1 MPSPEL
7 LYWSSATTE
16 RQRDSTTT
24 KRQSDIVLDYFPVF
38 YDDVEVWHY
47 TLNFFRDGIN
57 MGTIAFEEIE
67 LQELINKGEITILS
81 EG

>member
-1 MPSPEL
+1 MISVGSL
-7 LYWSSATTE
+7 LQLNEEHHTY
-16 RQRDSTTT
+16 RV
-24 KRQSDIVLDYFPVF
+24 IVLDYFPVF
-38 YDDVEVWHY
+38 YDDLEVWHY

>member
-1 MPSPEL
+1 MMWMVSQL
-7 LYWSSATTE
+7 GAFQITAQHHTY
-16 RQRDSTTT
+16 RV
-24 KRQSDIVLDYFPVF
+24 IVLDYFPVF